1 MSVRPPRLS
10 HIPKYTPFYGKKNKP
25 SAFMEETASSP
36 KSLNLS
42 IIPGTSLC
50 ALKSMARVCHEER
63 FSSATLVRNSSQES
77 HMCGA
82 CSPSQLYT
90 FGLFDT

>member
-1 MSVRPPRLS
+1 
-10 HIPKYTPFYGKKNKP
+10 
-25 SAFMEETASSP
+25 MEETASSP

-42 IIPGTSLC
+42 IMSGTSLR

-63 FSSATLVRNSSQES
+63 SSSATLVRNSSQES

-82 CSPSQLYT
+82 CSPSPALHFWTVRYIKASALRPTSTHQ
-90 FGLFDT
+90 